1 MITIKE
7 IAMQLGVSP
16 TTVSN
21 VINGRTGKMSE
32 QTRKM
37 IEEALIENHYVKE
50 SRQEEL
56 DAALRLVTVDFCLGK
71 EKDILTDP
79 FCAHLLEALI
89 RELRGY
95 GRYVLSDS
103 PTSDDEIVHKL
114 WASNVEGGIILGCE
128 PERCEDLRRRVGKP
142 VVFIDS
148 GEGDF
153 DNVGLEDFEGAQK
166 MTSFLIRQ
174 GHQRIAFFYDHGGA
188 TPSNRA
194 RFEGFKK
201 VMDEHKLKFEEED
214 CFRLPVQKHLRYEI
228 LRKFAREKAGSVYT
242 AAFFVCDLY
251 ANEAIS
257 IFFSQG
263 ISVPNDISVS
273 GFDDN
278 IYAKLSRPLLT
289 TIRQHPEEKAHVAVQ
304 LLMSRI
310 YGKPV
315 AVNSVHLPAELIVRD
330 SVRNIG
336 GGQITAI

>member
-21 VINGRTGKMSE
+21 VINGKTGKVSE
-32 QTRKM
+32 QTRRM
-37 IEEALIENHYVKE
+37 IEEALIEKHYVKE
-50 SRQEEL
+50 SRQEEIN
-56 DAALRLVTVDFCLGK
+56 AALRLVTVDFCLGQ
-71 EKDILTDP
+71 EKDIMTDP

-89 RELRGY
+89 REFRGY

-103 PTSDDEIVHKL
+103 PASEDEIIRKI
-114 WASNVEGGIILGCE
+114 WANNIEGGIILGCT
-128 PERCEDLRRRVGKP
+128 PEKCEDLKRRISKP

-148 GEGDF
+148 GDGDY
-153 DNVGLEDFEGAQK
+153 DNVGLDDFEGAQK

-188 TPSNRA
+188 TPSSRA

-201 VMDEHKLKFEEED
+201 VMDSYGLKFGEED
-214 CFRLPVQKHLRYEI
+214 CYHLPVQKHLRHEI
-228 LRKFAREKAGSVYT
+228 LRRFAQEKAGSVYT

-251 ANEAIS
+251 ANEAVS
-257 IFFSQG
+257 VFFSQG
-263 ISVPNDISVS
+263 VSVPEDISVS

-278 IYAKLSRPLLT
+278 IYAKLSRPMLT
-289 TIRQHPEEKAHVAVQ
+289 TIRQHPEEKAHVAVH
-304 LLMSRI
+304 LLMKRI

-315 AVNSVHLPAELIVRD
+315 AVNSVHLPTELIVRD

-336 GGQITAI
+336 NG